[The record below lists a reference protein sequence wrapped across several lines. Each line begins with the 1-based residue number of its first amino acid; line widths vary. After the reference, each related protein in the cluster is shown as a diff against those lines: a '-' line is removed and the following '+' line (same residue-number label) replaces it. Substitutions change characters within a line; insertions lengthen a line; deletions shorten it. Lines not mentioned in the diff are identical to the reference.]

1 MATHNVTNRDIHIVG
16 LCIRVCRVKY
26 AKEGFQLLY
35 IIEVTSVLFKEIK
48 HKSMKHLIQV

>member
-48 HKSMKHLIQV
+48 HKSMKHLI